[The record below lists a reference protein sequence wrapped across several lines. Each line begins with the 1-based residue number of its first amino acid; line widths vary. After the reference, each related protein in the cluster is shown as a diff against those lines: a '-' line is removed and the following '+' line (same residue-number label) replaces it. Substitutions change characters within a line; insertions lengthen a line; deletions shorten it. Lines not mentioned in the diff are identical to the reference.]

1 EQEIFT
7 YINRQKQAH
16 KTIMI
21 SQLLEYFS
29 IRPYGWYQNAILA
42 LLASMYMK
50 QKIDLKQN
58 STSLGKQEVGVALQ
72 NNRQFNTIVVPKENV
87 DPLKIKKA
95 KELLSELYPLVSF
108 NSTSTRDIFS
118 QAMEQTKE
126 LINSAKN
133 YKNLGYPFNSSF
145 DEIIE
150 TLTPLS
156 KLTEDSLFNE
166 ITTMEDK
173 LLDCKEELI
182 DPIIEFMNGEKRK
195 IYDNV
200 RAFLTSNKDNLRYIE
215 DDAKKVLE
223 ELLTLPKPFAG
234 AKIQQ
239 AKQAL
244 ITVESLLAPLI
255 EQSKNEAKDKINEL
269 VKELQS
275 NENFHKVPEADRF
288 KIIKPRLALI
298 DSLEHTTSIDA
309 IKQRVSSESLQSES
323 QNALELIYE
332 LIPVEKK
339 DDIVEL
345 KTVKISS
352 ITPKTKRALNDKNDV
367 EEYITTLK
375 QKLLDEINDGKQILL

>member
-1 EQEIFT
+1 
-7 YINRQKQAH
+7 
-16 KTIMI
+16 
-21 SQLLEYFS
+21 
-29 IRPYGWYQNAILA
+29 
-42 LLASMYMK
+42 
-50 QKIDLKQN
+50 
-58 STSLGKQEVGVALQ
+58 
-72 NNRQFNTIVVPKENV
+72 
-87 DPLKIKKA
+87 
-95 KELLSELYPLVSF
+95 
-108 NSTSTRDIFS
+108 
-118 QAMEQTKE
+118 
-126 LINSAKN
+126 
-133 YKNLGYPFNSSF
+133 
-145 DEIIE
+145 
-150 TLTPLS
+150 
-156 KLTEDSLFNE
+156 
-166 ITTMEDK
+166 
-173 LLDCKEELI
+173 
-182 DPIIEFMNGEKRK
+182 
-195 IYDNV
+195 
-200 RAFLTSNKDNLRYIE
+200 LTSNKDNLRYIE

-223 ELLTLPKPFAG
+223 ELLTLSKPFAG

-309 IKQRVSSESLQSES
+309 IKQRVSSESLQSEN